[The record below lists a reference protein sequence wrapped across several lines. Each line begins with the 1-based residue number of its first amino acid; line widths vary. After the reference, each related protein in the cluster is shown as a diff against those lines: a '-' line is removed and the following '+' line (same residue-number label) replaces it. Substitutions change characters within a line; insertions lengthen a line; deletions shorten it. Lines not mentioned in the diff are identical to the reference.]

1 MKTLSINLHAFDS
14 NAAGLQIGTE
24 EEKPSF
30 DALIKGD
37 YKEDFENRVRAIID
51 RRFKT
56 VNAELASVRPIMALL
71 RQRYEIED
79 GAGAAKAVLKALRND
94 EAYWSA
100 GADEVGMK
108 PEQYRRLMQAEAES
122 RELRALLNSQQTRE
136 RSAELYRALNEQ
148 YSQMR
153 ERYPD
158 FDLREELRRN
168 PRFGML
174 LERGIDMQTA
184 YQVCHQDELLSQAAQ
199 NAENQTLSRVRA
211 NRARPN
217 ENGSGGAQPVKLSS
231 DPSKWSREQFREV
244 GRRVSRGE
252 RIVL

>member
-1 MKTLSINLHAFDS
+1 MKTLSIDLGAFS
-14 NAAGLQIGTE
+14 SGAANPAIGTAG
-24 EEKPSF
+24 EKASF
-30 DALIKGD
+30 DELIKGD

-79 GAGAAKAVLKALRND
+79 GADSAKAVLKALRND
-94 EAYWSA
+94 EAYWTA
-100 GADEVGMK
+100 GADEAGMK
-108 PEQYRRLMQAEAES
+108 PAQYRRLMQAEAES
-122 RELRALLNSQQTRE
+122 RELRALLSSQQTRE
-136 RSAELYRALNEQ
+136 RSAELYRSLNEQ
-148 YSQMR
+148 YMQMR
-153 ERYPD
+153 KRYPD
-158 FDLREELRRN
+158 FDLREELRRS

-184 YQVCHQDELLSQAAQ
+184 YQVCHQDELLAQ
-199 NAENQTLSRVRA
+199 QAENETISRVRA

-217 ENGSGGAQPVKLSS
+217 ENGSGGTQPVKLSS

>member
-1 MKTLSINLHAFDS
+1 MKTLSINLQAFSSGAANPQISAEGKKAAFD
-14 NAAGLQIGTE
+14 E
-24 EEKPSF
+24 
-30 DALIKGD
+30 LIKGD

-79 GAGAAKAVLKALRND
+79 GADSAKAVLKALRND

-108 PEQYRRLMQAEAES
+108 PAQYRRLMQAEAES
-122 RELRALLNSQQTRE
+122 RELRALLSSQQTKE
-136 RSAELYRALNEQ
+136 RTAELYRVLNEQ
-148 YSQMR
+148 YMQMR
-153 ERYPD
+153 KRYPD
-158 FDLREELRRN
+158 FDLREELQRS

-184 YQVCHQDELLSQAAQ
+184 YQVCHQDELLTQAAQ
-199 NAENQTLSRVRA
+199 QAENQTLSRVRA

-217 ENGSGGAQPVKLSS
+217 ENGSGGTQPVKLSS